1 MLELQITRLS
11 DITPR
16 PPTQLWEVTD
26 DSIITHMGG
35 YEYVIELK
43 HTDTRDKVLDWVEH
57 LSSKKWM
64 TTDGL
69 KQFARLLMQERK

>member
-1 MLELQITRLS
+1 
-11 DITPR
+11 
-16 PPTQLWEVTD
+16 
-26 DSIITHMGG
+26 MGG